1 MWKVR
6 EIYDKATN
14 IVMNY
19 TEVEAK
25 VREATND
32 EQWGPTGK
40 QMTEL
45 AQHTF
50 TYEHF
55 PEVMGMLWKRMLQEG
70 TYNWRR
76 VYKSLLLLNYLVTNG
91 SERVVTSAREHIY
104 DLRRLENYTHVD
116 EFGKDQGVNVRHK
129 AKLLIDLIQND
140 EKIRMERKKAKQYKD
155 KFIGVSNDTSS
166 FRDTWSDH
174 PNRKSESYDSSFND
188 DVKSDYEEKSR
199 KADEFEKRADF
210 ESNVAENTVE
220 QRKVP
225 PPPPPQAS
233 NNALRPKVRAEPKK
247 IDLGAAALYAKQHQ
261 PDNSRAAPSS
271 SNKDHNT
278 DLIGIDASASS
289 TNGLSA
295 SGNLLTDLFG
305 ELTVKPTADIFGGP
319 TASTATSNGNH
330 ADNFADFSQFDSAN
344 SNADDFT
351 DFQSAFASPASASGA
366 SSLLNSDSSHPF
378 SSNANSFAAMNPF
391 MSQPQAPNNTASQL
405 IMPQLLSPTP
415 LVPVSSVGNLPK
427 NNTADECTPATS
439 APHKIGDT
447 WSNLKIN
454 MNFDNIL
461 DTKSAKPSVPTINQ
475 LANSSPP
482 GLVPSPK
489 VAASSNLFDQFGS
502 LAPKS
507 NPTSPINNNPPNSA
521 DSSWVNQNNSL
532 I

>member
-1 MWKVR
+1 MPNQKL
-6 EIYDKATN
+6 ILS
-14 IVMNY
+14 IV
-19 TEVEAK
+19 
-25 VREATND
+25 
-32 EQWGPTGK
+32 
-40 QMTEL
+40 
-45 AQHTF
+45 F
-50 TYEHF
+50 
-55 PEVMGMLWKRMLQEG
+55 
-70 TYNWRR
+70 
-76 VYKSLLLLNYLVTNG
+76 
-91 SERVVTSAREHIY
+91 
-104 DLRRLENYTHVD
+104 
-116 EFGKDQGVNVRHK
+116 
-129 AKLLIDLIQND
+129 
-140 EKIRMERKKAKQYKD
+140 
-155 KFIGVSNDTSS
+155 S

-188 DVKSDYEEKSR
+188 DVKSDYEEKPR
-199 KADEFEKRADF
+199 KAEEFEKRADF

-261 PDNSRAAPSS
+261 PENSRVAPSS

-439 APHKIGDT
+439 APHKIGQSRVGYSSRYHYTAHPFFRRWYLEQSKDQHELWQYT
-447 WSNLKIN
+447 RHKECKAVRAHDQPAGQLE
-454 MNFDNIL
+454 
-461 DTKSAKPSVPTINQ
+461 PSRT
-475 LANSSPP
+475 
-482 GLVPSPK
+482 
-489 VAASSNLFDQFGS
+489 GS
-502 LAPKS
+502 LPQGSCFKQS
-507 NPTSPINNNPPNSA
+507 VWSV
-521 DSSWVNQNNSL
+521 W
-532 I
+532 